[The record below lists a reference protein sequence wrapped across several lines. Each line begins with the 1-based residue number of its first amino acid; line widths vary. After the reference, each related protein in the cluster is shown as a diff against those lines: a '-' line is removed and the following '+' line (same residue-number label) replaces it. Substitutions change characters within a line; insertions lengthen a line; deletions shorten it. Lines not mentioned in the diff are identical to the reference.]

1 MALSVREALDNT
13 ALKQGKLL
21 AGHGGLDNSINWVTV
36 VEVLDDI
43 NRLTDGELLITT
55 AYGLLKEPE
64 KKDRFIENL
73 ARRRLAGVAILTGF
87 YLPEITAEFIEQANN
102 YNLPLIE
109 LPSSLN
115 FSDITRSLLHRI
127 VQSKFELLDYSESIH
142 QELLQVV
149 LSGKSFSSIAEML
162 ATRTAAGIYIYNS
175 KWEPVTGHELEP
187 IPARYRNK
195 VISSFSTGKLATTTG
210 QHEIVSLET
219 NYRNTNMTNVV
230 APVVADGIIYGYIVL
245 VKPCSFFSELD
256 RISIRHAAMVCA
268 LEFLKLKAIE
278 ETKWR
283 MQGDFLEEILAGKWI
298 KASMI
303 MERGKLMGFDFSKLH
318 NVLIIKLCV
327 SVAAHNE
334 MWLKNQLYQLYE
346 VANSVFNDVDI
357 KVFAKLRH
365 ESLVLLLEGESLTR
379 EEIASAAVLIKE
391 QWDKCTPG
399 AGVLI
404 GIGNNRLSIDQLT
417 RCAEEA
423 ELALKFGHFLKL
435 KEQLCFYA
443 DLGIFHWLIELYER
457 KVDLRAMRDNVLG
470 NLLEYDRK
478 HGNQLMDTLES
489 YLSLNQNIQQT
500 ASVLFIHRHT
510 LKYRLGRI
518 ESKTGLNLKN
528 HHHRLQL
535 QMAIYIHKFLYTLE

>member
-1 MALSVREALDNT
+1 MVLSVREALDNT
-13 ALKQGKLL
+13 VLKHGKLL
-21 AGHGGLDNSINWVTV
+21 AGHVGLDNSIKWVTV
-36 VEVLDDI
+36 VEVLEDV
-43 NRLTDGELLITT
+43 NRLDEGELLITT
-55 AYGLLKEPE
+55 AYGLAREPE
-64 KKDRFIENL
+64 KMSRFIEDL
-73 ARRRLAGVAILTGF
+73 AQRKLAGVAILTGF
-87 YLPEITAEFIEQANN
+87 YLPEITAEFIEQADR
-102 YNLPLIE
+102 YSLPLIE
-109 LPSSLN
+109 LPSTLN
-115 FSDITRSLLHRI
+115 FSDITRSLLQRI
-127 VQSKFELLDYSESIH
+127 VQSKFELLDYSENIH
-142 QELLQVV
+142 HELLQVV
-149 LSGKSFSSIAEML
+149 LSGKSFPSIAEML
-162 ATRTAAGIYIYNS
+162 AVHTGANIYIFNA
-175 KWEPVTGHELEP
+175 KWEQVADHELEK
-187 IPARYRNK
+187 IPTRFKNK
-195 VISSFSTGKLATTTG
+195 VVSFFIAGELTTAPG
-210 QHEIVSLET
+210 RHEIISNELT
-219 NYRNTNMTNVV
+219 CRNTPMLSIA
-230 APVVADGIIYGYIVL
+230 APVTAGGVNYGCIVL
-245 VKPCSFFSELD
+245 IKPRRHCSELD

-318 NVLIIKLCV
+318 NVLIIKLCINLAGH
-327 SVAAHNE
+327 SE
-334 MWLKNQLYQLYE
+334 TWLKKQLYQLYE
-346 VANSVFNDVDI
+346 IASRVFKQSDI

-365 ESLVLLLEGESLTR
+365 ESLVLLLEGETLTR
-379 EEIASAAVLIKE
+379 DEIVQAAEKIKNNW
-391 QWDKCTPG
+391 QDYTPETG
-399 AGVLI
+399 LLI

-435 KEQLCFYA
+435 QDRICFYA

-470 NLLEYDRK
+470 NLLDYDRK
-478 HGNQLMDTLES
+478 HGNQLMDTLET
-489 YLSLNQNIQQT
+489 YLALNQNIQQT
-500 ASVLFIHRHT
+500 ASTLFIHRHT